1 MALAD
6 TQLGTG
12 LFTGRAVYGSG
23 VFDNLAEDVSDIVSM
38 ISPYETP
45 FLNLIGDADKE
56 ADNVLHEW
64 LEEEMTP
71 NAIVNSVSVASTT
84 ASTAIPIKGGL
95 ALFLQK
101 GMVLR
106 GPEAAGG
113 EYMQITA
120 ITANTIVV
128 DRAFATTNANSFGA
142 SEFLTVIS
150 DAAVEGADVLV
161 DISRPR
167 PRLNNIIQ
175 LFKKD
180 LIISGTTR
188 AVRMLGGDMDEMDRQ
203 IRNRTR
209 EALRDLEKA
218 SILGRLSGNTI
229 GSSSAVRTMRGLLQM
244 IATNV
249 FTINNTS
256 YTGAYDSTSMQAFE
270 TYVNTAIRDAWTQG
284 GTDLD
289 LILCGDGVKQ
299 RFDKLNNS
307 RVRVVNEERLYT
319 NQVTRYENTYGNYT
333 VMLDRWMPTHIA
345 AITATP
351 RLKIAPL
358 RGRSFQYEP
367 VAKTGDATKGMV
379 IGEYTLEHRNEVGMA
394 QISFDAMKPAAGQRL
409 IQAP

>member
-6 TQLGTG
+6 TQLGG
-12 LFTGRAVYGSG
+12 GSFSGKAVYGSG
-23 VFDNLAEDVSDIVSM
+23 MFDNLAEDVSDIISM

-64 LEEEMTP
+64 LEEELTP
-71 NAIVNSVSVASTT
+71 NAIVNSVAVSSTT
-84 ASTAIPIKGGL
+84 ASTAIPIRGGL

-101 GMVLR
+101 GMILR

-128 DRAFATTNANSFGA
+128 DRAFATTSANSFANG
-142 SEFLTVIS
+142 EFLTVIS

-161 DISRPR
+161 DTSRPR

-188 AVRMLGGDMDEMDRQ
+188 AVRMLGGDMDELDRQ

-218 SILGRLSGNTI
+218 AILGRLSGNTI
-229 GSSSAVRTMRGLLQM
+229 GSSTAVRTMRGLLQM

-270 TYVNTAIRDAWTQG
+270 TYVNSAVQSAWMQG

-289 LILCGDGVKQ
+289 LFLCGDGVKQ

-319 NQVTRYENTYGNYT
+319 NQVTRYENTYGNYL
-333 VMLDRWMPTHIA
+333 VQLDRWMPTHVA
-345 AITATP
+345 AITSTQ
-351 RLKIAPL
+351 RLKMAPL
-358 RGRSFQYEP
+358 RGRSFQHVP
-367 VAKTGDATKGMV
+367 VAKTGDADKGMV
-379 IGEYTLEHRNEVGMA
+379 IGEYTLEHRNEAGMA